1 MCWKK
6 SKYIVRSIKKFF
18 LYYCYKRTKIVVKRD
33 IVSKLTSNL
42 IELSF
47 EIVDAGDFLG
57 LETTKIRSII
67 ETCSMEGD
75 NENTKGERVRDP
87 KTETG
92 LAIEKDLL
100 KKKERKGKELFGA
113 LVLFIRSGRVWRP

>member
-1 MCWKK
+1 
-6 SKYIVRSIKKFF
+6 
-18 LYYCYKRTKIVVKRD
+18 
-33 IVSKLTSNL
+33 L